1 MRAIRHEDNKG
12 DYQGGKKTNKEG
24 VHEEIRGEG

>member
-1 MRAIRHEDNKG
+1 MRALYHKSNKG
-12 DYQGGKKTNKEG
+12 DYQRGKKTNKEE